1 MRKKSKAGGRRKGAG
16 RPLNSGIYKEKT
28 ISIRIPVSL
37 YPEISKI
44 LIKRIKKLR
53 TVKVFY
59 RPKVRT
65 EATKKRAKSKTN
77 KKR

>member
-1 MRKKSKAGGRRKGAG
+1 MRKKSKKGGRREGAG

-28 ISIRIPVSL
+28 IAIRIPMSL
-37 YPEISKI
+37 YPKISKI

-53 TVKVFY
+53 TIKVFY
-59 RPKVRT
+59 RPKVKV
-65 EATKKRAKSKTN
+65 EATKKRAKSKIN